1 MAAIIVTILFPT
13 VTVVAFYLLKRWGFI
28 VRPGS

>member
-1 MAAIIVTILFPT
+1 MAGIIVAILFPA
-13 VTVVAFYLLKRWGFI
+13 VTIVAFYLLKRWGFI